1 MQASY
6 LWKKLFTKK
15 HLIEHYEEKVK
26 NKPSVGL
33 DKVSPR
39 KFEQNLDENIEII
52 IRKSMNDSYHFTRY
66 KQLLFTKGPAKLPRA
81 ICVPTLRDKLTAS
94 VLNELL
100 VGVYGDKCKTMMP
113 QLVIDDI
120 TKKIPMYTH
129 FIKLDVKSFY
139 GSINHDKLIKIIKR
153 KIHKAEIISIIW
165 NAIRTEALL
174 CPIKEKTVK
183 KERILGVPEGLPIS
197 NTLANIYMQDIDI
210 KYRNLDYIS
219 YYRYVDDILILV
231 NEDKFYDVKRSIC
244 DDINKLGLELNDKE
258 DEGFVTQTFE
268 YLGYVLNDSEVTVRK
283 SSILKIEQSI
293 EELFRTIK
301 KENIEYLQWK
311 LNLKITG
318 FIIERHKYGWLFF
331 YSQITDLSLLFHLD
345 DVVQKLIKRYKLEG
359 EIKVKRF
366 VRTYAEMHM
375 ALHETKYIPNLDDL
389 GLDDKKAILSDIY
402 QIDLSDKDER
412 FVEIQFHRIMKREIR
427 DTIIKNLMKQ
437 FDSDGDL
444 LNANGVAGMDVTGK
458 GASWQQLTSV
468 SEEYR
473 QKMFDN
479 VKREFIKENGIS
491 NGDTTKRSDIFKDY
505 QLSVSK
511 DKRLSGTWTLEQYEG
526 QYRAAMYAAVKSAN
540 PNWKPGQKFDTSILD
555 NVTRESVESTLVKNG
570 NRLVRNSIDV
580 SV

>member
-26 NKPSVGL
+26 DKPSVGL

-52 IRKSMNDSYHFTRY
+52 IRKSMNGSYHFTRY
-66 KQLLFTKGPAKLPRA
+66 KQLLFTKGPTKPPRA

-94 VLNELL
+94 ALNELL
-100 VGVYGDKCKTMMP
+100 VGVYGDKCKTIMP

-139 GSINHDKLIKIIKR
+139 SSINQDKLIKIIKR
-153 KIHKAEIISIIW
+153 KIHKPEIISIIW

-174 CPIKEKTVK
+174 YPIKEKTVK

-210 KYRNLDYIS
+210 KYRELDYIS

-231 NEDKFYDVKRSIC
+231 NEDKFFDVKKNIC
-244 DDINKLGLELNDKE
+244 DDIKKLGLELNDKK
-258 DEGFVTQTFE
+258 DEGLVTESFE

-283 SSILKIEQSI
+283 SSVLKIEQSI

-301 KENIEYLQWK
+301 KDNIGYLQWK

-318 FIIERHKYGWLFF
+318 FILESH
-331 YSQITDLSLLFHLD
+331 
-345 DVVQKLIKRYKLEG
+345 KRYKLEG
-359 EIKVKRF
+359 KIIIKRF
-366 VRTYAEMHM
+366 VRTYAEIHM

-389 GLDDKKAILSDIY
+389 KLEDKKAILSDIY
-402 QIDLSDKDER
+402 QMDLTDKDER
-412 FVEIQFHRIMKREIR
+412 FVEIQFHKIMKREIR
-427 DTIIKNLMKQ
+427 DIEKDI
-437 FDSDGDL
+437 
-444 LNANGVAGMDVTGK
+444 
-458 GASWQQLTSV
+458 
-468 SEEYR
+468 
-473 QKMFDN
+473 
-479 VKREFIKENGIS
+479 ENIS
-491 NGDTTKRSDIFKDY
+491 
-505 QLSVSK
+505 
-511 DKRLSGTWTLEQYEG
+511 
-526 QYRAAMYAAVKSAN
+526 
-540 PNWKPGQKFDTSILD
+540 
-555 NVTRESVESTLVKNG
+555 
-570 NRLVRNSIDV
+570 
-580 SV
+580 

>member
-52 IRKSMNDSYHFTRY
+52 IRKSMNGSYHFTRY
-66 KQLLFTKGPAKLPRA
+66 KLLLFTKGPAKLPRA

-268 YLGYVLNDSEVTVRK
+268 YLGYVLNDNEVTVRK

-345 DVVQKLIKRYKLEG
+345 DVYNGLI
-359 EIKVKRF
+359 
-366 VRTYAEMHM
+366 
-375 ALHETKYIPNLDDL
+375 N
-389 GLDDKKAILSDIY
+389 
-402 QIDLSDKDER
+402 
-412 FVEIQFHRIMKREIR
+412 
-427 DTIIKNLMKQ
+427 
-437 FDSDGDL
+437 
-444 LNANGVAGMDVTGK
+444 
-458 GASWQQLTSV
+458 
-468 SEEYR
+468 
-473 QKMFDN
+473 
-479 VKREFIKENGIS
+479 
-491 NGDTTKRSDIFKDY
+491 
-505 QLSVSK
+505 
-511 DKRLSGTWTLEQYEG
+511 
-526 QYRAAMYAAVKSAN
+526 
-540 PNWKPGQKFDTSILD
+540 
-555 NVTRESVESTLVKNG
+555 
-570 NRLVRNSIDV
+570 
-580 SV
+580 